1 MQPVTINQNHIS
13 PANPTYPVQD
23 KFNQII
29 MATGLN
35 KIEMIASMIIGHS
48 LNNPDNKQFEM
59 ELLVNDAVDA
69 AIMLM
74 NEVERRVKEQNN
86 HIETI

>member
-1 MQPVTINQNHIS
+1 MIS
-13 PANPTYPVQD
+13 
-23 KFNQII
+23 
-29 MATGLN
+29 
-35 KIEMIASMIIGHS
+35 SMIIGHS
-48 LNNPDNKQFEM
+48 LNNPDNKQFEI
-59 ELLVNDAVDA
+59 ELLVNDAVDV